1 MAKQKVLELCLWRL
15 KCLAGPHTT
24 TSTTMLRSGWL
35 QVHRH
40 ITQVAM
46 AVVEEVAVV
55 TVVVAAVAVVAEE
68 AEEFVVGAAAPAR
81 RSRNA

>member
-55 TVVVAAVAVVAEE
+55 TVVMAAEE
-68 AEEFVVGAAAPAR
+68 AEEFVVGAAAPTR